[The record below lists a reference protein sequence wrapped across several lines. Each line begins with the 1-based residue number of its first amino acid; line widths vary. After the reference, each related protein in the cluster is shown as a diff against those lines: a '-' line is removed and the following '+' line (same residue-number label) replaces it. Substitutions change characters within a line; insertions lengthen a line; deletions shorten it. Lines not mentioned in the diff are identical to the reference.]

1 MPLQMESTTGILID
15 QVHKFQNSYFKEHL
29 WKAVTVL
36 SKTYCLKYAH
46 DTIFQKA
53 LALKLIETLNASSF
67 VSSFLNF
74 VLLVVLQF
82 LSATLA
88 YNRALNE
95 RSCWLIEMYI
105 KKTQQAPAFSFMVLN
120 LVEKAVLHFLLII
133 F

>member
-1 MPLQMESTTGILID
+1 MESTTGILID

-88 YNRALNE
+88 YRQGTK
-95 RSCWLIEMYI
+95 W
-105 KKTQQAPAFSFMVLN
+105 KK
-120 LVEKAVLHFLLII
+120 LLIDWNDFLQKSKI
-133 F
+133 KTWILSSKETSTLVV